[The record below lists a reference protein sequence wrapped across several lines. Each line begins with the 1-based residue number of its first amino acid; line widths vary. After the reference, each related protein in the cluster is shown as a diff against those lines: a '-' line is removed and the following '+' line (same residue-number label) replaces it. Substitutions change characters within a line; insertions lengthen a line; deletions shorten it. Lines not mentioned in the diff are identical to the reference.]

1 MKYELK
7 TIKGRS
13 IFWQH
18 QKDDIYEN
26 GKIAHKLSGTQ
37 NIRFQ
42 HQESKGQVKASLIF
56 DHKLRIDC
64 AEKVGSQEAKD
75 YFMFVTQLVANLEI
89 STDFGRLE
97 GPSVIIMPSSKD
109 FKTGI
114 IIAVISITVVGLFAI
129 LRLVFEG
136 LSSDVW
142 VYGGMSAALAAWM
155 LYLSRKG
162 RLGNR
167 LDFGPGSELIKAV
180 AAEHTGVSYVFTQI

>member
-1 MKYELK
+1 MC
-7 TIKGRS
+7 
-13 IFWQH
+13 
-18 QKDDIYEN
+18 
-26 GKIAHKLSGTQ
+26 
-37 NIRFQ
+37 IRD
-42 HQESKGQVKASLIF
+42 S
-56 DHKLRIDC
+56 
-64 AEKVGSQEAKD
+64 
-75 YFMFVTQLVANLEI
+75 
-89 STDFGRLE
+89 
-97 GPSVIIMPSSKD
+97 
-109 FKTGI
+109 
-114 IIAVISITVVGLFAI
+114 SITVVGLFAI